1 MDDEIKRAND
11 AKKGSPF
18 LNTAQAAYYV
28 GLSGRALEKMR
39 RQGRGPRFRK
49 HGRYVRYHIA
59 DLDAWSES
67 SGRTVTEGAVAPPY
81 SGPAGQGG
89 PHA

>member
-1 MDDEIKRAND
+1 MDDDITRAAD

-18 LNTAQAAYYV
+18 LNTAQAAHYV

-39 RQGRGPRFRK
+39 HQGRGPRFRK

-59 DLDAWSES
+59 DLDAWSGAHGKS
-67 SGRTVTEGAVAPPY
+67 STAEPDRPLPGPL
-81 SGPAGQGG
+81 SGGDDNA
-89 PHA
+89 

>member
-1 MDDEIKRAND
+1 MDDDITRAAD

-18 LNTAQAAYYV
+18 LNTAQAAHYV

-59 DLDAWSES
+59 DLDAWSEAHGKS
-67 SGRTVTEGAVAPPY
+67 STSERDRPLP
-81 SGPAGQGG
+81 GPQTGVDGDA
-89 PHA
+89 

>member
-1 MDDEIKRAND
+1 MEDDITRAAD

-18 LNTAQAAYYV
+18 LNTAQAAHYV

-49 HGRYVRYHIA
+49 HGRYVRYHID
-59 DLDAWSES
+59 DLDVWSAARS
-67 SGRTVTEGAVAPPY
+67 KNSISDPGPQGSAPPD
-81 SGPAGQGG
+81 GG
-89 PHA
+89 GDSDV